1 MTRKRLCAPRW
12 ATLCLLALVVG
23 CARSGVRLEHRQV
36 GPGVPKVKAIL
47 ADLAS
52 NDAAI
57 ETFSARGTLKVALP
71 DMKARK
77 KFRATTKYRRPADF
91 MMDLRHYGTFA
102 KVLHLICSGD
112 RVIAESRFAKP
123 DEDESLKALLTEYL
137 GQDAGEA
144 DFEDTGTG
152 DAVREVFFPED
163 WSRVKPRRVRVTEH
177 ETNPDTG
184 ASTAVLEFATRKDF
198 RRRITVEGSPWV
210 LRASELIDERG
221 VTLVQVKRSDY
232 QTFDGI
238 RFPKNIDVEF
248 PEEKAH
254 LVFDLKNVDLNC
266 EIEAQVFVIKEAG

>member
-1 MTRKRLCAPRW
+1 MTRKRLCAPYW
-12 ATLCLLALVVG
+12 TALCLLALVAG

-36 GPGVPKVKAIL
+36 APGAPKVKVIL
-47 ADLAS
+47 ADLAT

-102 KVLHLICSGD
+102 KVLHLICSDD
-112 RVIAESRFAKP
+112 RVIAESRFAEP
-123 DEDESLKALLTEYL
+123 DEDESLRALLTEYL
-137 GQDAGEA
+137 GQDTGEA
-144 DFEDTGTG
+144 DFEEAGTG

-163 WSRVKPRRVRVTEH
+163 WSEVKPRRVRVAGH

-184 ASTAVLEFATRKDF
+184 ASTAVLEFATRQDF

-210 LRASELIDERG
+210 LVESELIDERG
-221 VTLVQVKRSDY
+221 VTLVRVKRSDY
-232 QTFDGI
+232 QTLDGI

-248 PEEKAH
+248 PEEEAH
-254 LVFDLKNVDLNC
+254 LVFGLKSVELNC
-266 EIEAQVFVIKEAG
+266 EIEPSVFAIEKAG